1 MAAASSTIFIFIL
14 LHFAEPILSLCQWTP
29 NDQASVE
36 CHLKILDFRRNS
48 SSIAAMQVPHPGL
61 NEAESLG
68 VFCSDVFFFESQ
80 LRSDHFG
87 SLDSLAN
94 LEISF
99 CQLRTLPPRT
109 FVGLQGLTSLKIHTH
124 NKDWTSLQMEPDY
137 ESLVGLEQLQSL
149 DMQLNN
155 LHHIPPGFFCPLK
168 NLAHIELSSNAI
180 SDLNHLGIS
189 HSSKEEHQEFQCK
202 LHTCVNNA
210 TAPILRNSILS
221 SFVNCRHGGCR
232 FCNGRQC
239 RRSPNYESLWP
250 LSCCH
255 AGDEKV
261 HSLRIALLLA

>member
-99 CQLRTLPPRT
+99 CKLRTLPPRT

-189 HSSKEEHQEFQCK
+189 HSSKGEHQEFQCK
-202 LHTCVNNA
+202 LHTA
-210 TAPILRNSILS
+210 KSLHLRHNGLVAVTPLSLAAMPSLKHLDLSHNHIGKHLS
-221 SFVNCRHGGCR
+221 SLNV
-232 FCNGRQC
+232 
-239 RRSPNYESLWP
+239 L
-250 LSCCH
+250 LSM
-255 AGDEKV
+255 ENINQLK
-261 HSLRIALLLA
+261 